1 MEILKK
7 SYRLLS
13 HHERKR
19 AFILAF
25 MLLISAFLDMI
36 GVASILP
43 FIAVLSDPG
52 IIETNLIFNN
62 IFQTS
67 SMFGVENNQQFL
79 FALGIFVFALLV
91 FTLIF
96 KAVTNYVQVLF
107 VQMLVYGICKRLME
121 GYLHQPYS
129 WFLNRNSAELG
140 KTILSEVTQ
149 VVGNGLRP
157 LMELIAKSMIA
168 IAIILLLIIIDPK
181 LALITGF
188 SLGGAYVLVFYFV
201 KTFLKKIGK
210 ESLKNNEL
218 RFLALNEAFGAAKEV
233 KISGLEDTYIKR
245 FSSPAKIF
253 AKNHAL
259 ADVINMLPRYV
270 FEAIAFGGILLIVLF
285 LMLQKGTFNNVLPI
299 ITLYVFAGYRLMP
312 ALHQIYG
319 SFAKITFVVPS
330 LNRLYEDIQSLKSH
344 NTNQDQG
351 ILKLNKTITLK
362 NIYYEYPK
370 ASRTALKNI
379 NLSIPARH
387 TIGLVGST
395 GSGKTT
401 TVDIILGLLEAQK
414 GSLEIDG
421 QIISNNNC
429 RSWQKSIGY
438 VPQHIYLAD
447 DTISANIA
455 FGVNPNKINQKD
467 IEKAAKI
474 ANLHDFVVNELP
486 DKYQTVVGERGARL
500 SGGQRQR
507 IGISRALYN
516 NPQVLILDEATSALD
531 NETEKAVMD
540 AINNLSKDITII
552 LIAHRL
558 NTVKN
563 CDIIFKLEKGEIK
576 SQGTYDEIINDKI

>member
-1 MEILKK
+1 MQVLKK
-7 SYRLLS
+7 FYQLLS
-13 HHERKR
+13 FHERKR
-19 AFILAF
+19 AYVLVF
-25 MLLISAFLDMI
+25 MLLITAFLDML

-43 FIAVLSDPG
+43 FIAVLSNPG
-52 IIETNLIFNN
+52 IIESNMIFNN
-62 IFQTS
+62 IFQAS

-79 FALGIFVFALLV
+79 FVLGVIVFALLV
-91 FTLIF
+91 FSLIF
-96 KAVTNYVQVLF
+96 KAITSYVQVLF
-107 VQMLVYGICKRLME
+107 AQMLEYSICKRLME
-121 GYLHQPYS
+121 GYLHQSYS
-129 WFLNRNSAELG
+129 WFLNRNSADLG
-140 KTILSEVTQ
+140 KTILSEVSH
-149 VVGNGLRP
+149 VVGSGIKP

-168 IAIILLLIIIDPK
+168 IAIIILLIIIDPK

-188 SLGGAYVLVFYFV
+188 LLGGAYVLLFYIIRTFV
-201 KTFLKKIGK
+201 SKIGR
-210 ESLKNNEL
+210 ENLKSNEL

-233 KISGLEDTYIKR
+233 KIGGLEEIYINR
-245 FSSPAKIF
+245 YASPAKNF
-253 AKNHAL
+253 ARNHAL
-259 ADVINMLPRYV
+259 AEVVNMLPRYV
-270 FEAIAFGGILLIVLF
+270 FEAIAFGGILLIILF
-285 LMLQKGTFNNVLPI
+285 LMLQKGIFNNVLPI
-299 ITLYVFAGYRLMP
+299 VTLYVFAGYRLMP
-312 ALHQIYG
+312 ALHQIYS
-319 SFAKITFVVPS
+319 SFTKITFVGPS
-330 LNRLYEDIQSLKSH
+330 LNRLHEDIQSLKSFSV
-344 NTNQDQG
+344 NQDQG
-351 ILKLNKTITLK
+351 ILKLDKTITLK
-362 NIYYEYPK
+362 NIYYKYPN

-379 NLSIPARH
+379 NLSIPAKH

-414 GSLEIDG
+414 GNLEVDG
-421 QIISNNNC
+421 QIISKNNC

-447 DTISANIA
+447 NTVSANIA
-455 FGVNPNKINQKD
+455 FGVNPKNINQEA

-563 CDIIFKLEKGEIK
+563 CDIIFKLENGEIK
-576 SQGTYDEIINDKI
+576 AQGSYDEIINKKV